1 MDQIP
6 GDYSVY
12 TSVGALAAEVT
23 LGGGFGFLSAGL
35 RPKPTSFNSF
45 NLRHHSA
52 LLEKATTRRTLSGRR
67 YISRVSF
74 FIPLQ
79 ATPFQ
84 SAWASC
90 AGSLMPSRPK
100 RSISFPP
107 LSPAEYRPSGS
118 PSGRTSASGSPMCAI
133 TIRERARKMLSR
145 YSSRSRPS
153 RRHAKR

>member
-1 MDQIP
+1 MVQIP
-6 GDYSVY
+6 GGHSVY
-12 TSVGALAAEVT
+12 TSIGALAAEVT

-52 LLEKATTRRTLSGRR
+52 LLEKATTRLTLSGRR

-84 SAWASC
+84 SAWGSS
-90 AGSLMPSRPK
+90 AGSLMLSRPK
-100 RSISFPP
+100 RSISFLP
-107 LSPAEYRPSGS
+107 LSPAGCRLSGC
-118 PSGRTSASGSPMCAI
+118 PSGRTSASGSPTCAI
-133 TIRERARKMLSR
+133 TIRERGRKMLS
-145 YSSRSRPS
+145 
-153 RRHAKR
+153 